1 MKRPKQNAR
10 RGLGARG
17 ELIAAEHLRRRGYRL
32 LATNWRTA
40 AGEIDI
46 IAQDGDT
53 LVFVEVRTRRGTGFG
68 SPEESVTA
76 AKQARLIVLAEAYR
90 QEHPEAPE
98 AWRIDVVAVEL
109 TPQGRL
115 ERVDVL
121 QNAVEA

>member
-1 MKRPKQNAR
+1 MERPKRNAR

-17 ELIAAEHLRRRGYRL
+17 ELIAAEHLRQRGYRL

-53 LVFVEVRTRRGTGFG
+53 LVFVEVRTRRGIGFG

-76 AKQARLIVLAEAYR
+76 AKQARLIALAEAYR
-90 QEHPEAPE
+90 QEHPAAPE
-98 AWRIDVVAVEL
+98 AWRIDVVAVGL